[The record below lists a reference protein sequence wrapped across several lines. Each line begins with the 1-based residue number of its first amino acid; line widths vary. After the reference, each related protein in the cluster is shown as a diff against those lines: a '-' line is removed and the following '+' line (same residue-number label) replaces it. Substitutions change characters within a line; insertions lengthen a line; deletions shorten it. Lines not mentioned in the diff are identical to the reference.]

1 MTFDKNITTVSS
13 AGTHIAEAFH
23 SATLKKQFDRFG
35 QPAARGIGSACKSVE
50 ILTSGS
56 ASGIH
61 YIICINIFTASC
73 HEKALHS
80 ALDAHKSTR
89 RSVLDAHESTRHSA
103 LDTESPKV
111 NPTLDCPRNAAEKTV
126 NHQSLCNIHCNEQY
140 SSPQNRLEYTALL
153 FTQNRKAERSIS
165 VEATS
170 KKCKPTPTG
179 TFYTFNNF
187 SNLCNFIYLFNL
199 IKNF

>member
-23 SATLKKQFDRFG
+23 SAPLKKQFDRLG
-35 QPAARGIGSACKSVE
+35 QPAARGIGSACKSAE

-56 ASGIH
+56 APGIH
-61 YIICINIFTASC
+61 YTICINIFTASC

-80 ALDAHKSTR
+80 ALDAH
-89 RSVLDAHESTRHSA
+89 ESTRHSA
-103 LDTESPKV
+103 LDAESPKV
-111 NPTLDCPRNAAEKTV
+111 NPTLDRPRNAVEKTV
-126 NHQSLCNIHCNEQY
+126 NRQSRCDIHCNEQY
-140 SSPQNRLEYTALL
+140 SSPQNRLEYTAPL